1 MNRDRIKGLIV
12 QLGKIPRSKFNMGSW
27 LAGSWKHVVGGN
39 QNPIGLE
46 KHQCGTSACI
56 AGWAMLM
63 YSDRPEDGGSALRQG
78 QDLLG
83 LTSSQANSLFLAY
96 LPNGGGQIA
105 MGSIT
110 NQQAINTLERLLA
123 TGEVRWDL
131 RNTPVS

>member
-1 MNRDRIKGLIV
+1 
-12 QLGKIPRSKFNMGSW
+12 MGSW
-27 LAGSWKHVVGGN
+27 LAGSWKRVVGGN

-63 YSDRPEDGGSALRQG
+63 YSENPEDGGNAMYEG
-78 QDLLG
+78 QRLLG
-83 LTSSQANSLFLAY
+83 LTSGQARKLFLAY
-96 LPNGGGQIA
+96 EPDGNQIA
-105 MGSIT
+105 MGNIT

>member
-27 LAGSWKHVVGGN
+27 LSGRWSRLTN
-39 QNPIGLE
+39 PNPNPIGLE

-63 YSDRPEDGGSALRQG
+63 YSDRPEDGGTALRQG

-83 LTSSQANSLFLAY
+83 LTSLQANSLFLAY
-96 LPNGGGQIA
+96 LPNDSGQVPI
-105 MGSIT
+105 GNIT
-110 NQQAINTLERLLA
+110 NKQAINTLERLLA